1 MYKLGK
7 ELFFILSPNEKRRF
21 IFLQFF
27 VVISAFTEIVGIA
40 SVAPFMAFVA
50 DTSLIQE
57 TKISSDLYAFF
68 KFTSEYEFIFFA
80 GLALIAILIITT
92 AISAIVNWRLA
103 IFGAETGT
111 GLSNKLFKYY
121 ITEDWSFHSNQNSSE
136 LLNNIAIEA
145 NRVTDLIIMPL
156 LTINSRIILV
166 TSIAIGLFIF
176 QPYLALFGVAFFS
189 FFYFLIFKYISSELT
204 QNSKNISETNEA
216 RFGLLSEGFGGIIDV
231 ILNNKSQLY
240 QVNFNNEGNTL
251 AKSKGRNQALANVPR
266 YIIESAAFIIIV
278 TLILFLIKTYDGD
291 LSYILPI
298 ISVYALAGFKL
309 LPSTQQLYAMLT
321 TIRGNISAFENI
333 KHDLKKS
340 LLSVK
345 NLNEKIPELD
355 FNKDISLDN
364 ISFEYG
370 KDSSTSFINNFN
382 LRIAKGD
389 CIGIVGPSGSG
400 KSTIMSIFL
409 GLLKPQMGSIQ
420 LDGIVISE
428 NNIHSWYKKVGYVP
442 QDIFM
447 TDASISENIAFGVPK
462 DEIDKNKL
470 DEVLKL
476 AQLDDFV
483 KSLPL
488 GANTKVG
495 ERGVQISGGQKQ
507 RIGIAR
513 ALYNNPDILLFDE
526 ATSALDSI
534 TEAAIMKS
542 IFELNKDRTIIII
555 AHRINTVVECDLIY
569 YLEDGKIIDHGTFES
584 LIDSCDGF
592 RKLTLEDSS
601 DE

>member
-1 MYKLGK
+1 
-7 ELFFILSPNEKRRF
+7 
-21 IFLQFF
+21 
-27 VVISAFTEIVGIA
+27 
-40 SVAPFMAFVA
+40 
-50 DTSLIQE
+50 
-57 TKISSDLYAFF
+57 
-68 KFTSEYEFIFFA
+68 
-80 GLALIAILIITT
+80 
-92 AISAIVNWRLA
+92 
-103 IFGAETGT
+103 
-111 GLSNKLFKYY
+111 
-121 ITEDWSFHSNQNSSE
+121 
-136 LLNNIAIEA
+136 
-145 NRVTDLIIMPL
+145 
-156 LTINSRIILV
+156 
-166 TSIAIGLFIF
+166 
-176 QPYLALFGVAFFS
+176 
-189 FFYFLIFKYISSELT
+189 
-204 QNSKNISETNEA
+204 
-216 RFGLLSEGFGGIIDV
+216 
-231 ILNNKSQLY
+231 
-240 QVNFNNEGNTL
+240 
-251 AKSKGRNQALANVPR
+251 
-266 YIIESAAFIIIV
+266 
-278 TLILFLIKTYDGD
+278 
-291 LSYILPI
+291 
-298 ISVYALAGFKL
+298 
-309 LPSTQQLYAMLT
+309 

-495 ERGVQISGGQKQ
+495 ERGVQI
-507 RIGIAR
+507 
-513 ALYNNPDILLFDE
+513 
-526 ATSALDSI
+526 
-534 TEAAIMKS
+534 
-542 IFELNKDRTIIII
+542 
-555 AHRINTVVECDLIY
+555 
-569 YLEDGKIIDHGTFES
+569 
-584 LIDSCDGF
+584 
-592 RKLTLEDSS
+592 
-601 DE
+601 